1 LDGAVEE
8 WVTLLEKNGPLAVR
22 RQKALISKWEEL
34 SLEQGIIAGVEA
46 FGEAFEVERDGN
58 GNGIGNGDG
67 GTEPG
72 RIIGEF
78 FRERDEAKGKV

>member
-1 LDGAVEE
+1 LDDAVEE
-8 WVTLLEKNGPLAVR
+8 WVSLLEKNGPLAVR

-34 SLEQGIIAGVEA
+34 SLEQGIMAGVEA

-58 GNGIGNGDG
+58 GNGNGDG